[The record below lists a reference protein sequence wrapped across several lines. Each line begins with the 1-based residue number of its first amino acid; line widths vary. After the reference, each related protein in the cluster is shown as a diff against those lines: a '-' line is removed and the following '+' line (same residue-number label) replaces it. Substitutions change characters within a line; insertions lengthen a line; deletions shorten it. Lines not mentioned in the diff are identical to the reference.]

1 MQEVLAR
8 DVQRQ
13 VNGVIIMT
21 QSHTLNFVA
30 FVVSLMIS
38 SSLFLALL
46 RDLPRDQSPGQYGLK
61 MTLVSKEA
69 V

>member
-1 MQEVLAR
+1 
-8 DVQRQ
+8 
-13 VNGVIIMT
+13 MT

-38 SSLFLALL
+38 SSLFLALP
-46 RDLPRDQSPGQYGLK
+46 RVLPRDQSPGQYGLK